1 LRAPFVL
8 VRLAASRALVS
19 PSSGRSIGQV
29 TVSTAVEL
37 LPAQQQALDK
47 LERQVRAHHVTSLMG
62 RPGAGKTTILRALQ
76 DRIGG
81 AYLTTRQFIEASRD
95 RHPLALDETVYD
107 VLHEALSSNVA
118 VLVDDFHLVSIVS
131 CCAHGNPRLNLL
143 AAALVPIAQ
152 EARDT
157 GKRLVFATEGIP
169 VPGVFERVPHAQI
182 PPFEIDDY
190 ATLCTAHLSAEHARA
205 LDVRKIHRFAPNLN
219 ARQLRNTC
227 NALRDQNRLD
237 TDRFID
243 YLREHHMTSNVDLG
257 EVQAVDLHDLKGM
270 DDVLESLEANVILPL
285 ENTEIT
291 DELGLKAKRGVLLAG
306 PPGTGKTT
314 IGRALAH
321 RLKSK
326 FFLIDGTVVSGSPHF
341 FQRIHHIFEAAKQN
355 SPAIIFIDDSDV
367 LFESGQDTGLYRFLL
382 TMLDGL
388 ESTSAGR
395 ICLMMTAM
403 DVGSMPPALVRSGR
417 IELWLQTTFPDAAA
431 RSAILRDRCADLPKA
446 IGGVDIAA
454 LTASSEGLSGADLKR
469 VVDDGKLLFAFDRER
484 KKQTRPSTEYFLTA
498 IETVRRNKE
507 QYADAEARARM
518 RHPVRPPM
526 FDAFSMLAG
535 LEGAD
540 EGLGS
545 TALTHVVFGTGTPF
559 GSGSGS
565 GG

>member
-1 LRAPFVL
+1 MP
-8 VRLAASRALVS
+8 VS
-19 PSSGRSIGQV
+19 P
-29 TVSTAVEL
+29 EL

-47 LERQVRAHHVTSLMG
+47 LERHVRAHHVTSLMG
-62 RPGAGKTTILRALQ
+62 RPGAGKTSILRALHE
-76 DRIGG
+76 RIGG
-81 AYLTTRQFIEASRD
+81 AYLTTQQFIEASSD
-95 RHPLALDETVYD
+95 SHPLALDETVYN

-152 EARDT
+152 MARDT

-169 VPGVFERVPHAQI
+169 VPGIFERVPSAQI
-182 PPFEIDDY
+182 PPFVVDDY
-190 ATLCTAHLSAEHARA
+190 AMLCAAYLPADRARA
-205 LDVRKIHRFAPNLN
+205 LDMKKIHRFAPNLN

-227 NALRDQNRLD
+227 NALRDEAALD

-243 YLREHHMTSNVDLG
+243 YLREHHMASNVDLG
-257 EVQAVDLHDLKGM
+257 EVQVVDLHDLKGL

-285 ENTEIT
+285 EKSEIAE
-291 DELGLKAKRGVLLAG
+291 ELGLKAKRGVLLAG

-355 SPAIIFIDDSDV
+355 APAIIFIDDSDV
-367 LFESGQDTGLYRFLL
+367 IFESGQDTGLYRYLL

-417 IELWLQTTFPDAAA
+417 IELWLQTTLPDASA
-431 RSAILRDRCADLPKA
+431 RTAILRDRCADLPKA

-454 LTASSEGLSGADLKR
+454 LAAASDGLTGADLKR
-469 VVDDGKLLFAFDRER
+469 VVDDAKLLFAYDRER
-484 KKQTRPSTEYFLTA
+484 KQQTKPSTDYFLIA

-507 QYADAEARARM
+507 QYAEAEARARM

-526 FDAFSMLAG
+526 FDAFAMMGEMVTSPELLSAGGLA
-535 LEGAD
+535 
-540 EGLGS
+540 
-545 TALTHVVFGTGTPF
+545 HVVLNSDTAF
-559 GSGSGS
+559 GSGPSSGA
-565 GG
+565 G

>member
-1 LRAPFVL
+1 M
-8 VRLAASRALVS
+8 
-19 PSSGRSIGQV
+19 
-29 TVSTAVEL
+29 STPVKL

-47 LERQVRAHHVTSLMG
+47 LERHVRAHHVTSLMG
-62 RPGAGKTTILRALQ
+62 RPGAGKTVILRALQ
-76 DRIGG
+76 ERIGG
-81 AYLTTRQFIEASRD
+81 AYLTTQQFIEASRD
-95 RHPLALDETVYD
+95 SHPLALDETAYN
-107 VLHEALSSNVA
+107 VLHKTLSANVA
-118 VLVDDFHLVSIVS
+118 VLVDDFHLLAIVS

-152 EARDT
+152 MARDA
-157 GKRLVFATEGIP
+157 GKPLVFATEGIP
-169 VPGVFERVPHAQI
+169 VPGIYERVPHAQI
-182 PPFEIDDY
+182 PPFEVDDY
-190 ATLCTAHLSAEHARA
+190 ATLCSAYLPAERVGA
-205 LDVRKIHRFAPNLN
+205 LDIRKIHRFAPNLN

-227 NALRDQNRLD
+227 NALRDESELD
-237 TDRFID
+237 TDRFVA
-243 YLREHHMTSNVDLG
+243 YLREHQLASNVDLG

-270 DDVLESLEANVILPL
+270 DDVLESLEANVVLPL

-367 LFESGQDTGLYRFLL
+367 LFESGQDTGLYRYLL

-388 ESTSAGR
+388 ESTSAAR

-403 DVGSMPPALVRSGR
+403 DVGSIPPALVRSGR

-431 RSAILRDRCADLPKA
+431 RTAILRDRCADLPKA
-446 IGGVDIAA
+446 IGEVDVAA

-540 EGLGS
+540 ESLGS
-545 TALTHVVFGTGTPF
+545 GGLSHVVFSSGTAL